1 MQTGYRFVSLALI
14 FAAGTTSL
22 GSCAKKWQT
31 GAVVGAAGGAVAGGA
46 IGKVSGSTAKGAIV
60 GAVLGGIAG
69 GIIGDQMDRHAAEL
83 RQNIKGATVE
93 RVGEGIEVTFASGL
107 MFDFDSDV
115 LRSEA
120 RTNLGELAKSFDK
133 YDGSDILI
141 IGHTDATGSED
152 YNKTLS
158 ERRANA
164 AASYLVSQG
173 VKGSRIRTLGLGET
187 EPVATNET
195 EAGQQANRRIE
206 IAIYASKDM
215 QEAARRQAGTQ

>member
-14 FAAGTTSL
+14 LAAGTTSL
-22 GSCAKKWQT
+22 SSCAKKWQT

-46 IGKVSGSTAKGAIV
+46 IGKASGSTAKGAIV

-93 RVGEGIEVTFASGL
+93 RVGEGIQVTFASGL
-107 MFDFDSDV
+107 MYDFDSDA

-141 IGHTDATGSED
+141 IGHTDATGSEE
-152 YNKTLS
+152 YNQNLS
-158 ERRANA
+158 ERRANS

-195 EAGQQANRRIE
+195 EAGQQTNRRIE

-215 QEAARRQAGTQ
+215 QEAARRQAGN

>member
-14 FAAGTTSL
+14 VATGTTSL

-31 GAVVGAAGGAVAGGA
+31 GAVVGAAGGAVAGGV
-46 IGKVSGSTAKGAIV
+46 IGKVAGSTAKGAIA

-93 RVGEGIEVTFASGL
+93 RVGEGITVTFDSGL
-107 MFDFDSDV
+107 LYDFDSDV

-120 RTNLGELAKSFDK
+120 RTNLGELANSFGK

-141 IGHTDATGSED
+141 IGHTDQTGTEQ
-152 YNKTLS
+152 YNQTLS
-158 ERRANA
+158 ERRATA

-173 VKGSRIRTLGLGET
+173 VKGSRIQTLGLGET
-187 EPVATNET
+187 EPVASNET
-195 EAGQQANRRIE
+195 EGGRQTNRRIE
-206 IAIYASKDM
+206 VAIYASKDM
-215 QEAARRQAGTQ
+215 QEAARRQAGS